1 MIGPLLS
8 EWYMV
13 RPSAVQ
19 ARPLE
24 TIRSS
29 TIGCRPPSGSNRYSA
44 AMGRDNSSSSI
55 VPAQNRPS
63 GETLPSL
70 NRVPGTCSGPV
81 KNRTSPV
88 SKSSRWN
95 PSTRA
100 TIAPRV
106 SRSAKD
112 PTRDGSGQLRFS
124 PVAGSS
130 RCMAGARMSIQY
142 RTCSGTDHAGD
153 FGFGVQRRRF
163 HFSDLQLGLD
173 SLQHPP
179 VDVVG
184 GFLPA
189 EDADRGQ
196 AVEVRLPQGGEE
208 LVPIDVAVADFV
220 VLMHAGVHAGWV
232 DDVAVARVRLVVGAV
247 GDVQVLQAFAGDA
260 HH

>member
-8 EWYMV
+8 EWYIV
-13 RPSAVQ
+13 RPSAVH

-24 TIRSS
+24 TMRSS
-29 TIGCRPPSGSNRYSA
+29 TIWCRLPSGSSRYSA
-44 AMGRDNSSSSI
+44 AIGRDSCSSSI

-81 KNRTSPV
+81 KNVSAPV

-100 TIAPRV
+100 TTAPPV

-112 PTRDGSGQLRFS
+112 PTRDGIGQLRFS

-142 RTCSGTDHAGD
+142 RTCSGTDHTGHSPSSARASSTQVTSVSVSSRSAPRAMSQT
-153 FGFGVQRRRF
+153 FSSVLILSSIRRWM
-163 HFSDLQLGLD
+163 S
-173 SLQHPP
+173 S
-179 VDVVG
+179 
-184 GFLPA
+184 
-189 EDADRGQ
+189 
-196 AVEVRLPQGGEE
+196 AVSSQPKTQT
-208 LVPIDVAVADFV
+208 
-220 VLMHAGVHAGWV
+220 
-232 DDVAVARVRLVVGAV
+232 VARPSKFDSRRVAKNSSQLTSP
-247 GDVQVLQAFAGDA
+247 LPISLC
-260 HH
+260 